1 MSFWTL
7 AALALVSYF
16 VLTRLTGGKRMSPT
30 AIKEKIAAGALVVD
44 VRTPDEFRTGAYPG
58 ARNIPLQELPARL
71 GELDKAKPIVVYCAA
86 GGRSAQAAS
95 LMQAAGFADVSN
107 GGGLSQMP
115 R

>member
-7 AALALVSYF
+7 AALAIVLFF
-16 VLTRLTGGKRMSPT
+16 VFTRLTGGKRMSPT
-30 AIKEKIAAGALVVD
+30 AIKEMISAGALVLD

-58 ARNIPLQELPARL
+58 AQNIPLAVLPARL
-71 GELDKAKPIVVYCAA
+71 DELDKSKPVVVYCAA

-95 LMQAAGFADVSN
+95 LMKAAGFAEVVN